1 MNVQGTSV
9 PVYTPRM
16 HTTFESC
23 SLPYSSRI
31 SQCVNKSTC
40 TSYRT
45 FVWRGTFLFFIEPK
59 RCGRNARLRRKILA
73 ELPSLQRRVSRL
85 EGGMPVGFLQ
95 YSTLQRLEELEP
107 CPIDPSN
114 GSLPGKVQSYRL
126 RWWCPLS
133 CRLRDQEQLFEFH
146 T

>member
-1 MNVQGTSV
+1 MREQEYVHLVLLSGAGPFSFSSSQNVAGAMPGNEEKFLLNFNHYNAECQG
-9 PVYTPRM
+9 
-16 HTTFESC
+16 
-23 SLPYSSRI
+23 SREA
-31 SQCVNKSTC
+31 
-40 TSYRT
+40 
-45 FVWRGTFLFFIEPK
+45 L
-59 RCGRNARLRRKILA
+59 
-73 ELPSLQRRVSRL
+73 
-85 EGGMPVGFLQ
+85 PVGFLQ